1 MDNARVYEG
10 VGWRGRRK
18 LCGFWS
24 LVHRKQGREGGG
36 EGLSLVVTCS
46 GYFESNKSTLSVL
59 LVLRFAGV
67 CSCAYTPYY
76 SRLRLT
82 VSSKGPG
89 GSWILCGVHVE
100 GW

>member
-10 VGWRGRRK
+10 GGRRK
-18 LCGFWS
+18 LRGLLS

-59 LVLRFAGV
+59 SVLHFAGV
-67 CSCAYTPYY
+67 WSCAYTPC
-76 SRLRLT
+76 SSCLRL
-82 VSSKGPG
+82 
-89 GSWILCGVHVE
+89 
-100 GW
+100 